1 MIDFE
6 NVDCFEK
13 MKSMK
18 NNSIDL
24 IMTDHPYGISF
35 KGQTSNTDWNN
46 MTDEEYSNFLFHLF
60 FEFERILKDDGTI
73 WLCCG
78 RTKIPIVFDPFSG
91 SCSSGI
97 ACSVCGRNYIGCEID
112 KDMYDKANNWLNN
125 YDKELVKE
133 YIGSRIRRNEE
144 SIFNL

>member
-13 MKSMK
+13 MKSME

-24 IMTDHPYGISF
+24 IMTDPPYGISF
-35 KGQTSNTDWNN
+35 KGQTSNTDWDN

-78 RTKIPIVFDPFSG
+78 RPKYRH
-91 SCSSGI
+91 
-97 ACSVCGRNYIGCEID
+97 ACSLEWCRKC
-112 KDMYDKANNWLNN
+112 
-125 YDKELVKE
+125 LVFHFTVFQK
-133 YIGSRIRRNEE
+133 
-144 SIFNL
+144 